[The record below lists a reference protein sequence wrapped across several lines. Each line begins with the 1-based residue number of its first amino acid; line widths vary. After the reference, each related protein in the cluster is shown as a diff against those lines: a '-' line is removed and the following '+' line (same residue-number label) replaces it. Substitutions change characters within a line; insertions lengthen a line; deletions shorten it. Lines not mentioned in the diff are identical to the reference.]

1 MGRTWRLGTRGSLLA
16 RTQSGHVADALR
28 VATGDDVELVIVSTR
43 GDRITDRPLREV
55 GGKGLFTQEL
65 EDGLRDGSL
74 DFAVHSLKD
83 LPSDQPDGLCLG
95 AVPRRADP
103 RDVLIGAS
111 LAELPRGARVGT
123 GSARRR
129 LQLLAAR
136 PDLEI
141 CELRGNVDT
150 RIRRVTDGA
159 LDAVMLAAAGVDRI
173 GRGEVIAERVD
184 VSVVI
189 PAAAQGALAV
199 QCRADDAATLA
210 LLAAVHD
217 PETSEAVEAE
227 RAFLAALGGGCSV
240 PAACHVRL
248 DGSLARIL
256 AFHAGDDGLWR
267 EDVTVSRAEARAVAS
282 ALGAGRAARAR

>member
-28 VATGDDVELVIVSTR
+28 AATGDEVELVIVSTR

-65 EDGLRDGSL
+65 EDGLRDGTL

-95 AVPRRADP
+95 AVPLRADP
-103 RDVLIGAS
+103 RDVLVGAS
-111 LAELPRGARVGT
+111 LAALPRGARVGT

-184 VSVVI
+184 ASLVI

-199 QCRADDAATLA
+199 QCRADDPATLA
-210 LLAAVHD
+210 LLATVHD
-217 PETSEAVEAE
+217 RETAEAVEAE

-240 PAACHVRL
+240 PAACHVQL
-248 DGSLARIL
+248 GTSSARIL
-256 AFHAGDDGLWR
+256 AFHAGDDGVWR
-267 EDVTVSRAEARAVAS
+267 EDVTVSREEAMVVAS

>member
-1 MGRTWRLGTRGSLLA
+1 LLA

-28 VATGDDVELVIVSTR
+28 AATGDDVELVIISTR

-95 AVPRRADP
+95 AVPVRADA
-103 RDVLIGAS
+103 RDVLIGGA
-111 LAELPRGARVGT
+111 LADLPMGARVGT
-123 GSARRR
+123 GSSRRR

-150 RIRRVTDGA
+150 RIRRVTDGD

-173 GRGEVIAERVD
+173 GRAEVIAERVD
-184 VSVVI
+184 WAVVI

-199 QCRADDAATLA
+199 QCRSDDAPTLA
-210 LLAAVHD
+210 LLARVHD
-217 PETSEAVEAE
+217 PETAEAVDAE

-240 PAACHVRL
+240 PAACHVRF
-248 DGSLARIL
+248 DGASARIL
-256 AFHAGDDGLWR
+256 AFHANDASVWR
-267 EDVTVSRAEARAVAS
+267 EDVTVPRGEARAVAA
-282 ALGAGRAARAR
+282 ALGASRFARSNR